1 MGTKPCGERTLPKT
15 KTPTFLL
22 ELPLVVEAGQATRLR
37 AHLEAGRQFYNAVL
51 SAGLRRLRQMRADP
65 AWQAA
70 RAIPRAHTQERRAA
84 FSALRERYGFSEY
97 AFHGLARELRV
108 SWLAEH
114 LDAVLAQRLA
124 TRAYQAL
131 NRVCVGE
138 ARRVRFK
145 SRGRGLSSIENKR
158 NDTGL
163 RFVLQKPEEG
173 NQGIMLWKG
182 DALPALIDWND
193 PVVKHGLAHRIKYAR
208 LISRRAS
215 SQRAAGADSQG
226 SRYSVQL
233 ALEGVP
239 YHKPKHLVGSDS
251 LGLGP
256 SSVAVVP
263 REGEASLSVFCEEL
277 QPDAKAIRRLQR
289 KMDRQRRVANP
300 EHYDAQGR
308 IKKCGKQKLVWKSS
322 RSYQKT
328 RQRKAARERKLAAHR
343 QSLHGR
349 KVHEIVAVGH
359 TILLEKISY
368 KAWQKRY
375 GRSVG
380 LRAPGMFVD
389 RLRRTVAS
397 TGGTLTEVPTRST
410 RLSQWCHGCGKAMKK
425 PLSQRWHT
433 CPCGV
438 GPVQRDLYSA
448 FLAAYLDPAEPIPS
462 CAEVTSFPGKVPG
475 WAGKRA
481 CGQ

>member
-1 MGTKPCGERTLPKT
+1 
-15 KTPTFLL
+15 
-22 ELPLVVEAGQATRLR
+22 
-37 AHLEAGRQFYNAVL
+37 
-51 SAGLRRLRQMRADP
+51 MRADP
-65 AWQAA
+65 AWQEA
-70 RAIPRAHTQERRAA
+70 RAIPRTQKQERRVA
-84 FSALRERYGFSEY
+84 FSALRERHGFSEY
-97 AFHGLARELRV
+97 AFHELAKALRV

-114 LDAVLAQRLA
+114 LDAVLAQVLA
-124 TRAYQAL
+124 TRAYRAL

-173 NQGIMLWKG
+173 NQGMVLWKG
-182 DALPALIDWND
+182 EALLALIDWND
-193 PVVKHGLAHRIKYAR
+193 PVVTHGLAHRIKYAR
-208 LISRRAS
+208 LIRRRAS

-226 SRYSVQL
+226 NRYSVQL
-233 ALEGVP
+233 ALEGLP
-239 YHKPKHLVGSDS
+239 YHKPKHLVGTDTIG
-251 LGLGP
+251 LDLGP
-256 SSVAVVP
+256 SSIAVVP
-263 REGEASLSVFCEEL
+263 HEGEASLSVFCEAL

-289 KMDRQRRVANP
+289 KLDRKLRVANP

-308 IKKCGKQKLVWKSS
+308 IKKRGKQKLVWKSS

-328 RQRKAARERKLAAHR
+328 RQRKATRERTLAAHR
-343 QSLHGR
+343 KSLHGR
-349 KVHEIVAVGH
+349 KVHELVAVGN

-380 LRAPGMFVD
+380 LRAPGMFVEM
-389 RLRRTVAS
+389 LRRTVAS

-410 RLSQWCHGCGKAMKK
+410 RLSQWCHGCGKAVKK
-425 PLSQRWHT
+425 PLSLRWHI

-462 CAEVTSFPGKVPG
+462 CAQYVIPWEGAEARLRAAHERVHQRANEGHILPRSFGCAR
-475 WAGKRA
+475 AGARLPRSRSEPTPEPA
-481 CGQ
+481 FLLR